1 MSCRFIGV
9 FSTSISLPSD
19 APNYSN
25 SIKYSMIKSKKHW
38 TQSEKAPS
46 AGQAIS
52 GWYPRDVP
60 AGCLHKLDRNLVVAS
75 ATQITIAWGQQGSTT
90 MGFSQ
95 KIAAWKGLILMLK
108 EFIQRYGAPRATV
121 SVSVPPL
128 TDEIVGH
135 VVKESDQFEVP
146 GCSSYYPGS
155 TPLEQPLTL
164 RMANYEEVKLT
175 GWATLEKRIRKLMA
189 E

>member
-1 MSCRFIGV
+1 
-9 FSTSISLPSD
+9 
-19 APNYSN
+19 
-25 SIKYSMIKSKKHW
+25 
-38 TQSEKAPS
+38 
-46 AGQAIS
+46 
-52 GWYPRDVP
+52 
-60 AGCLHKLDRNLVVAS
+60 
-75 ATQITIAWGQQGSTT
+75 